1 MNARN
6 LETPL
11 DPAECEECEGQAPDS
26 ECFKCHG
33 EGIVERLEGYAAGHY
48 KSWNGDVPDYLD

>member
-11 DPAECEECEGQAPDS
+11 DPTECDDCDGQGAECH
-26 ECFKCHG
+26 KCHG
-33 EGIVERLEGYAAGHY
+33 EGIVERLEGYEPGHY